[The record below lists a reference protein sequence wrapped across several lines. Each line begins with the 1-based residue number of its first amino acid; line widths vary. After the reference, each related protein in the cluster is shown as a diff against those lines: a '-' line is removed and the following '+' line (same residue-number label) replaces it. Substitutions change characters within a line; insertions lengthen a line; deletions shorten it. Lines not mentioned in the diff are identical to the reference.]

1 MLTKLQVARKT
12 ETSSHPW
19 EDRVKG
25 KRRSKSKRLE
35 DEDKER
41 EEENKRR
48 GRHSIEVRGKRP
60 IALFYGN

>member
-35 DEDKER
+35 DEDKEKKKIR
-41 EEENKRR
+41 GEEGTRSK
-48 GRHSIEVRGKRP
+48 
-60 IALFYGN
+60 

>member
-25 KRRSKSKRLE
+25 KRRSKRRLE